1 MNNQSN
7 FVNSADFE
15 LQLANAQLNDDSEAF
30 ELLLMM
36 GEEDNVYG
44 EERVAPE
51 LEAEWEAPEAIEY
64 ASEASEPAE
73 QEEDFALEADEVLP
87 WTGIKLVKAIAN
99 WKKMGVFFPDADT
112 ARAFDEAI
120 WSCADD
126 QDMDALDE
134 LVFQAKKGVFP
145 KQGEDFALDQS
156 VPLPMT
162 DNQEDFEEVQD
173 KLKEMGIPPLT
184 AIVAPTHGDWNAI
197 NKMAALEKATT
208 LLINMKI
215 QAHAEDKAMWQEKI
229 NAKNREMAALVASV
243 NALLNPTR
251 PIYVAD
257 ALRKKN
263 KPLGYSQT
271 TQFQHSPECLVAWRF
286 AKVDEYVS
294 QRNWKRAQSQLI
306 GVVEGI
312 ELLFPGTLADIVDTV
327 RRIRN
332 SKPDGLIKAVEK
344 ARGKYMPMISD
355 GYATCAALHVQKET
369 V

>member
-7 FVNSADFE
+7 FDSRADFE
-15 LQLANAQLNDDSEAF
+15 FQLANAQANGDTAAF

-36 GEEDNVYG
+36 GEDDNVYG

-51 LEAEWEAPEAIEY
+51 PESEWEAPEVIEY
-64 ASEASEPAE
+64 ASETAEPAE
-73 QEEDFALEADEVLP
+73 EEEDF
-87 WTGIKLVKAIAN
+87 
-99 WKKMGVFFPDADT
+99 
-112 ARAFDEAI
+112 
-120 WSCADD
+120 S
-126 QDMDALDE
+126 
-134 LVFQAKKGVFP
+134 
-145 KQGEDFALDQS
+145 LDQS

-162 DNQEDFEEVQD
+162 DNPEDFEEVQD
-173 KLKEMGIPPLT
+173 KLEAMGIPPLT

-197 NKMAALEKATT
+197 NKMMGIEKATT
-208 LLINMKI
+208 LLINMRI

-271 TQFQHSPECLVAWRF
+271 TEFQHSPECLVAWRF
-286 AKVDEYVS
+286 TKVDEYVS
-294 QRNWKRAQSQLI
+294 QRNWARAQSQLI

-312 ELLFPGTLADIVDTV
+312 ELLFPGTLVDIVDTV

-355 GYATCAALHVQKET
+355 GHETCVALHVQKEQ